1 MTPSYFIHQE
11 QSLTGKAADA
21 FQIRERRGK
30 ASSCRGMRAP
40 TFYYLH
46 KWIPAWRE
54 MTRRLQC
61 YRDAR
66 LMYVRRRFQLVVVR
80 LILTRRSAAYINTAI
95 GRLVFVSLFSFLV
108 GKTGNPAYALIL
120 LVLGFGEM
128 WTLGALAV
136 DLRELLSGVTAK
148 TVA

>member
-1 MTPSYFIHQE
+1 M
-11 QSLTGKAADA
+11 SLFYLTAYLFPLATGLL
-21 FQIRERRGK
+21 I
-30 ASSCRGMRAP
+30 SP
-40 TFYYLH
+40 TGTFHTLGSH
-46 KWIPAWRE
+46 AEHATAAWRWFGA
-54 MTRRLQC
+54 LLLLL
-61 YRDAR
+61 A
-66 LMYVRRRFQLVVVR
+66 VVGVR